1 MTLWF
6 FMSYILVNIFRI
18 LTNLFE
24 TLIPFFRKT
33 SVIAVAT
40 LLPLNLRHDQCEM
53 AAWALGCKRCEVLN
67 NGLQIGACW
76 TVNFANIK

>member
-1 MTLWF
+1 ML
-6 FMSYILVNIFRI
+6 YILVNIFRI

-40 LLPLNLRHDQCEM
+40 LHLPQAPPH
-53 AAWALGCKRCEVLN
+53 LGGCVSSASYRDLSSLTPLVFEC
-67 NGLQIGACW
+67 GIIFACF
-76 TVNFANIK
+76 VVFVE